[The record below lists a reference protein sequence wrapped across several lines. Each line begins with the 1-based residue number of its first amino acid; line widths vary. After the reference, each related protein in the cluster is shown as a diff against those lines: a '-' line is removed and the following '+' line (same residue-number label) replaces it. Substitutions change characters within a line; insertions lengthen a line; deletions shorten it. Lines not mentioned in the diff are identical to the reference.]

1 MSKRRGMPSA
11 GRTRF
16 SAPVSQSRA
25 RRARNAPPLR
35 RMATVPP
42 LLPYTTLTMKTRYPA
57 RRIYTTASLVLKL
70 ADSYE
75 RQRLSNPAWRDR
87 PNPPESFGN
96 LLQQIA
102 LRKPVALLVFQSLA
116 AEILAQLG

>member
-1 MSKRRGMPSA
+1 M
-11 GRTRF
+11 
-16 SAPVSQSRA
+16 SQSRA
-25 RRARNAPPLR
+25 RLARNVPRLHR
-35 RMATVPP
+35 SATVPT
-42 LLPYTTLTMKTRYPA
+42 LLPYGTLAKKTRYPA
-57 RRIYTTASLVLKL
+57 RRIYTTASSVLKL

-102 LRKPVALLVFQSLA
+102 VRKPVAVLVLQSLA